1 MFISGKILTCRYY
14 RRRRRFHRWS
24 HISRLT
30 ASSTLSSPVVT
41 SSRHSKRSIKATSP
55 TPEASPM
62 LPNSADTSPAHQATS
77 TSGLLRRQQNGNLFD
92 FKPDSNSTEKRYG
105 TTNGIRAVDRVT
117 SIDECKN
124 MLNRTNSSSSSS
136 SSCSASSSG
145 SSSSQGLYKCV
156 IDNDIVNIRNSHAQ
170 IPKAIYKNV
179 TEIKDLKRTTSRTS
193 DTCSCNLNRQNLS
206 RKSSSSSKTSLS
218 RKESNLSTE
227 TSVPTMTSE
236 NNNNE
241 QFNKTNGALIRDIT
255 PPDLVAEIMDIIA
268 SGSDKTPDHEEDKE
282 HKEDVQCLPKG
293 EDVDDS
299 IETSV

>member
-1 MFISGKILTCRYY
+1 
-14 RRRRRFHRWS
+14 
-24 HISRLT
+24 
-30 ASSTLSSPVVT
+30 
-41 SSRHSKRSIKATSP
+41 
-55 TPEASPM
+55 M
-62 LPNSADTSPAHQATS
+62 LPNSANTSPAHQATS

-92 FKPDSNSTEKRYG
+92 FKPDSSNIRDGVLRNSTDKHYG
-105 TTNGIRAVDRVT
+105 TTNGIRSVDKVA
-117 SIDECKN
+117 SIDECEN

-156 IDNDIVNIRNSHAQ
+156 IDNDIVNIRNCHAQ

-193 DTCSCNLNRQNLS
+193 DTCSCNLSRQTLS
-206 RKSSSSSKTSLS
+206 RKSSNSSKASLS

-227 TSVPTMTSE
+227 TSVPISTMSCE

-268 SGSDKTPDHEEDKE
+268 SGSDKTPDHEENKE
-282 HKEDVQCLPKG
+282 HKEDVPCLTKK